1 MPSVA
6 SDASTHGSAP
16 LAYNLS
22 FAMLF
27 GAHAQITGN
36 HQGIALATDQGARVA
51 SSPQQV
57 GRRTCHIC
65 QPCLSSATSSLT
77 AGTSWLSNWGTRCRP
92 HCKCTPLP
100 SWQQG
105 IQPMRP
111 QLEPLPRR
119 RGVDRRACRAS
130 DEGDAS
136 RRHPNRESLPNIFV
150 GCTLPDGAYG
160 TTGCRWQNG
169 PLEKAAAA
177 MDWGIVA
184 RGPTNQFDRQHC
196 SHETTNRWA
205 NRSSESYRA
214 SFVMGPHGR
223 VSSSDAA
230 AALLTLRRQ
239 GKGGWPHGQHG
250 APGI

>member
-1 MPSVA
+1 MSHLPTMPFKCDKQFNSG
-6 SDASTHGSAP
+6 DK
-16 LAYNLS
+16 L
-22 FAMLF
+22 
-27 GAHAQITGN
+27 
-36 HQGIALATDQGARVA
+36 R
-51 SSPQQV
+51 
-57 GRRTCHIC
+57 
-65 QPCLSSATSSLT
+65 
-77 AGTSWLSNWGTRCRP
+77 LSNWGTRCRP

-184 RGPTNQFDRQHC
+184 RGPTNQFDRVSTARTRQPIGGP
-196 SHETTNRWA
+196 TDRQKATA
-205 NRSSESYRA
+205 RA
-214 SFVMGPHGR
+214 SYGTARPSV
-223 VSSSDAA
+223 VE
-230 AALLTLRRQ
+230 
-239 GKGGWPHGQHG
+239 
-250 APGI
+250 